1 MEPLF
6 VTFEHVLR
14 AHDESLRRYGGS
26 SGVRDHRLLRSAVD
40 QPLNDLRYGGADLFA
55 IAAAYAYHIGQAQAF
70 FDGNK
75 RTGISIALIFLEQ
88 NGMATIGNVPRLYD
102 AMIAIAER
110 RMDKA
115 GLAALFR
122 ELFTQDG

>member
-1 MEPLF
+1 MRFQLKLLF
-6 VTFEHVLR
+6 CSDYKLPTVSSAQDVWSLGCIFAYILNGGTSIFGNVTQ
-14 AHDESLRRYGGS
+14 D
-26 SGVRDHRLLRSAVD
+26 
-40 QPLNDLRYGGADLFA
+40 
-55 IAAAYAYHIGQAQAF
+55 AAYAYHIGQAQAF